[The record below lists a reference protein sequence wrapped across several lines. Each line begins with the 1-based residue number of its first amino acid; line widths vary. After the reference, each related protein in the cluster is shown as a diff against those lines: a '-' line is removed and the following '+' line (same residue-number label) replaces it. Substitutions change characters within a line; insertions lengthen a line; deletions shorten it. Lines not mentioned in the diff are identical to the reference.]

1 MRVKLPPQKFINEQQ
16 TNRGK
21 NLMDVLSSDIHSRR
35 MSKQIGFK
43 FIIDSKRL
51 RLNKNGNLGA
61 VSCNKLLISQMFRLN
76 DN

>member
-1 MRVKLPPQKFINEQQ
+1 
-16 TNRGK
+16 
-21 NLMDVLSSDIHSRR
+21 MDVLSSDIHSRR

-76 DN
+76 GNLGAVSCNKLLISQMFRLNDN